1 MAITDVPHAT
11 DNAEVPLY
19 QQKELAKSKISSKGQ
34 ITLPI
39 EIRKRLG
46 VKEGESVKFVV
57 NNDGRTVILPMREEK
72 ENPFLKWI
80 GTAPPLTEFGYE
92 DSVAWVRDM
101 RDDEYEAEQTRI
113 RREAEKLAKSQ
124 AA

>member
-1 MAITDVPHAT
+1 MVDNPEPHP
-11 DNAEVPLY
+11 EKL
-19 QQKELAKSKISSKGQ
+19 LAKSKISSKGQ

-39 EIRKRLG
+39 EVRKRLG
-46 VKEGESVKFVV
+46 DKEGESVKFVADK
-57 NNDGRTVILPMREEK
+57 DGRTIILPVRLE

-80 GTAPPLTEFGYE
+80 GVAKAPPGF

-101 RDDEYEAEQTRI
+101 RDDDYEAEQTRL
-113 RREAEKLAKSQ
+113 RREAAKKDKSQ

>member
-1 MAITDVPHAT
+1 MMAGNPEGHA
-11 DNAEVPLY
+11 ERL
-19 QQKELAKSKISSKGQ
+19 LAKSKISSKGQ

-39 EIRKRLG
+39 EVRHRLG
-46 VKEGESVKFVV
+46 VKEGESVKFVADQ
-57 NNDGRTVILPMREEK
+57 NGRTVVLPVREERDI
-72 ENPFLKWI
+72 FAQFV
-80 GTAPPLTEFGYE
+80 GVAPLPPEYE

-113 RREAEKLAKSQ
+113 RREAERLAKSR

>member
-1 MAITDVPHAT
+1 MMAGNPEGH
-11 DNAEVPLY
+11 EERL
-19 QQKELAKSKISSKGQ
+19 LAKSKISSKGQ

-39 EIRKRLG
+39 EVRHRLG
-46 VKEGESVKFVV
+46 VKEGESVKFVADQ
-57 NNDGRTVILPMREEK
+57 NGRTVVLPVREERDV
-72 ENPFLKWI
+72 FAQFV
-80 GTAPPLTEFGYE
+80 GVAPLPPEYE

-113 RREAEKLAKSQ
+113 RREAERLAKSR

>member
-1 MAITDVPHAT
+1 MADINTVDT
-11 DNAEVPLY
+11 PLHLK
-19 QQKELAKSKISSKGQ
+19 KELAKSKISSKGQ

-39 EIRKRLG
+39 EVRERLG

-57 NNDGRTVILPMREEK
+57 DLEGRTVVLPVREQK
-72 ENPFLKWI
+72 DVFAQFI
-80 GTAPPLTEFGYE
+80 GIAPLPPEYE

-101 RDDEYEAEQTRI
+101 RDDEYEAEQTRMH
-113 RREAEKLAKSQ
+113 REAEKLEKSR

>member
-1 MAITDVPHAT
+1 MENTDVP
-11 DNAEVPLY
+11 ELPLHKK
-19 QQKELAKSKISSKGQ
+19 KELAKSKISSKGQ

-39 EIRKRLG
+39 EIRELLG
-46 VKEGESVKFVV
+46 VKEGDSVKFVA
-57 NNDGRTVILPMREEK
+57 DKYGRTVVLPVREEGNSF
-72 ENPFLKWI
+72 EKWL
-80 GTAPPLTEFGYE
+80 GVAKAPPDF

-113 RREAEKLAKSQ
+113 RREAAIPEKSR